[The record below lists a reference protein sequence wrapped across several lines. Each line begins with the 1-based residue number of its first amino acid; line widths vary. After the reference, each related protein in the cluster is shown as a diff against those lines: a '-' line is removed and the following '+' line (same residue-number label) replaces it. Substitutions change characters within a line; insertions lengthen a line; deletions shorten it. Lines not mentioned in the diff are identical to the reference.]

1 MIDSRTSLTVSVV
14 MPTYNRAHLLPPV
27 VESILSQDFRDL
39 ELVIVDDGSTDNTAE
54 VVQEI
59 QARDPRVRYVRLPQ
73 NRGVGFARDA
83 GLRYAPGRYIALA
96 DSDDL
101 WMPGRLR
108 EQVAILEKHLEID
121 ILFGDWWDI
130 NHVKGARRRAFE
142 GSPGLQEVETR
153 PLGNGLFF
161 VERGLET
168 GILKSNFI
176 QLATVVLRQE
186 MYNRVGGV
194 KANLR
199 MSEDLE
205 FCWRAAVLGARF
217 AYLDRP
223 LIERHVYKDSITAQG
238 DRSWLE
244 RLAAVEAMYGTCRQ
258 LGRRDLVPHVR
269 ATEVRTYC
277 NLLRIYGEQGER
289 GRVLRTYFWSLRRG
303 FSLRATKWF
312 LVALLGPGAL
322 AWAVRE
328 GKG

>member
-1 MIDSRTSLTVSVV
+1 MTEGQYASPTVSVV

-54 VVQEI
+54 IVQEI
-59 QARDPRVRYVRLPQ
+59 QAQDPRVRYVRLPQ

-83 GLRYAPGRYIALA
+83 GLRYAQGQYIALA

-101 WMPGRLR
+101 WLPGRLG
-108 EQVAILEKHLEID
+108 EQVAILEKYPEID

-130 NHVKGARRRAFE
+130 NHVKGTRRRAFE
-142 GSPGLQEVETR
+142 GSPGLQEVEAR
-153 PLGNGLFF
+153 PLGNGLFL

-176 QLATVVLRQE
+176 ATPTMVLRRGVLD
-186 MYNRVGGV
+186 RVGGFLPYL
-194 KANLR
+194 KTP
-199 MSEDLE
+199 ELE
-205 FCWRAAVLGARF
+205 FYWRAAVLGARF
-217 AYLDRP
+217 AYLERP
-223 LIERHVYKDSITAQG
+223 LIERHVHRDSRTAQG
-238 DRSWLE
+238 DRLHLE
-244 RLAAVEAMYGTCRQ
+244 RLEAVEAMYGTCRR
-258 LGRRDLVPHVR
+258 LGRRDLAPHVR

-277 NLLRIYGEQGER
+277 NLLRIYGERGDR
-289 GRVLRTYFWSLRRG
+289 GRVLRTYLWSLRRG

-312 LVALLGPGAL
+312 LVALLGPRAL
-322 AWAVRE
+322 AWAVRK